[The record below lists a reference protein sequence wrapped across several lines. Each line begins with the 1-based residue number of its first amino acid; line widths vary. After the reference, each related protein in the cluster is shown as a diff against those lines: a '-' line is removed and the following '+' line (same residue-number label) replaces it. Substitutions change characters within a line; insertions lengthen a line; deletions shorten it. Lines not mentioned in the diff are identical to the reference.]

1 MIDDGQAVIVGA
13 EIVAGHDGQA
23 EMVVRV
29 RHENGVV
36 APVVLDGRT
45 GFRLMANQGADD
57 LTALIGRPWRDLLR
71 QTLLAGTGLTGAS
84 LDDDN
89 DGLEGLNDV

>member
-1 MIDDGQAVIVGA
+1 MISTGEAVIVGA

-36 APVVLDGRT
+36 APVLLDGRT
-45 GFRLMANQGADD
+45 GFRLMADQGDDD
-57 LTALIGRPWRDLLR
+57 LASLIGRPWRDVLR
-71 QTLLAGTGLTGAS
+71 QMLLTGAS
-84 LDDDN
+84 LEDDD
-89 DGLEGLNDV
+89 GLGGLNDV

>member
-1 MIDDGQAVIVGA
+1 MIADGEPVIVGA
-13 EIVAGHDGQA
+13 EITAGHDGQA

-45 GFRLMANQGADD
+45 GFRLMANQGAGD
-57 LTALIGRPWRDLLR
+57 LEALVGRPWRELLK
-71 QTLLAGTGLTGAS
+71 QTILARAS
-84 LDDDN
+84 RDDDDN
-89 DGLEGLNDV
+89 NDGLGGLNDV